1 MVYTSLKEIIRSFLD
16 ELKSVLKEFAEKQEA
31 ALKARFKKILI
42 ISITGIVI
50 LALAISLAGTA
61 SLFFLIGSLRYLETF
76 LPAWQAWLVMATT
89 SGIIAAALFVA
100 LYLIIRKQLSTPQDA
115 VDKAED
121 QQAEKKP
128 AETKS

>member
-16 ELKSVLKEFAEKQEA
+16 ELKSVLKEFAEKQEV
-31 ALKARFKKILI
+31 ALKARFRRILI

-76 LPAWQAWLVMATT
+76 LPVWQAWLVMATT

-100 LYLIIRKQLSTPQDA
+100 LYLIIRKQLSTPQEA
-115 VDKAED
+115 VDKAEG
-121 QQAEKKP
+121 QQAENKP
-128 AETKS
+128 TETKS